1 MRVAELGGV
10 VLEPR
15 WLGNKRPHRV
25 RCGAGHDCDPTP
37 NAVQKQGICRVCAG
51 NDPETAWNEFR
62 MRVAELGGV
71 VLEPRWLGNK
81 RPHRVRCGAGHDCD
95 PIPNAVQSGQ
105 GICRSCVGS
114 TWDVFY
120 VVSDEAA
127 ERVKF
132 GVTSGA
138 PKPRLAAHARDGY
151 TTVRKLLVGLPE
163 GIALALERAV
173 RIKLK
178 QQGHIPVRGR
188 EYFNGAAIPLILE
201 VVGSAPDL

>member
-1 MRVAELGGV
+1 
-10 VLEPR
+10 
-15 WLGNKRPHRV
+15 
-25 RCGAGHDCDPTP
+25 
-37 NAVQKQGICRVCAG
+37 
-51 NDPETAWNEFR
+51 